1 MTDPLTVSAGIATG
15 MAGVTIAAL
24 FPEATPAVMLCS
36 LGGAALYV
44 LTAEEHQPWKQ
55 ILFALIS
62 FMGGM
67 YFGGTAADIIA
78 ALINAALH
86 KLTPPVTVTVSRP
99 VGALVASAI
108 SVTVLLRIM
117 ARSRHKKGEADA

>member
-1 MTDPLTVSAGIATG
+1 MTDPLIVT
-15 MAGVTIAAL
+15 AGVTTGTFGIAIATI

-44 LTAEEHQPWKQ
+44 LTADEHQPWKQ
-55 ILFALIS
+55 IIFALIS

-67 YFGGTAADIIA
+67 YFGGTAADISA

-86 KLTPPVTVTVSRP
+86 KLTPSVTVNVSPP
-99 VGALVASAI
+99 VGSLVASAI

-117 ARSRHKKGEADA
+117 AYSRHKGEGSE